1 MNKKIAIFS
10 PFLNPV
16 GVKEATFGLS
26 KKFSENNFSVD
37 LLSVHK
43 EWEDMEFAQN
53 MNLSLIHI

>member
-1 MNKKIAIFS
+1 MINKIAIFS

-43 EWEDMEFAQN
+43 EWEDMEFTQN
-53 MNLSLIHI
+53 MNLVHL